1 MASILRS
8 TREVSNNTGYYI
20 PLSDIRTKTLS
31 YNDATAQFST
41 ATWAIAPTG
50 SAGVYSSLIANT
62 ATGLLKDLGR
72 TIVSSS
78 RTFRKVQLVVSSI
91 STGGVAGAVGS
102 TWPQTDFLTA
112 YIELGFDGAGAFTP
126 VATYGR

>member
-8 TREVSNNTGYYI
+8 TREISNNTGYYI
-20 PLSDIRTKTLS
+20 PLADIRTKMLS
-31 YNDATAQFST
+31 YNEATAQFST
-41 ATWAIAPTG
+41 ATWAIVP
-50 SAGVYSSLIANT
+50 SAGAGPYSTLVASSGA
-62 ATGLLKDLGR
+62 GLLKDLGR

-78 RTFRKVQLVVSSI
+78 RTFRKVQVVVSSI

-102 TWPQTDFLTA
+102 TYPQMDFLTA

-126 VATYGR
+126 VAQYGR

>member
-20 PLSDIRTKTLS
+20 PLNDIRTKMLS

-41 ATWAIAPTG
+41 ATWAIVP
-50 SAGVYSSLIANT
+50 SAGAGAYSSLVAGSG
-62 ATGLLKDLGR
+62 AGLLKDLGR

-78 RTFRKVQLVVSSI
+78 RTFRKVQVVVSSL
-91 STGGVAGAVGS
+91 STGGVAGASGS
-102 TWPQTDFLTA
+102 AYPQMDFLTA
-112 YIELGFDGAGAFTP
+112 YIELGFDGTGPFTA
-126 VATYGR
+126 VAQYGR